1 MTCSRAW
8 SKVGIVN
15 STVFYL
21 TESILTN
28 SIVQIIEL
36 LSFHEGLLIKQ
47 FASKVK
53 VIFSYSVVAIFLLRI
68 TLQAIVDRRR
78 LLPNLNLKRQ

>member
-1 MTCSRAW
+1 MTCSRPW
-8 SKVGIVN
+8 SKDGIGS
-15 STVFYL
+15 STKYYL

-28 SIVQIIEL
+28 SIVQNFEL

-53 VIFSYSVVAIFLLRI
+53 VIFS
-68 TLQAIVDRRR
+68 
-78 LLPNLNLKRQ
+78 

>member
-1 MTCSRAW
+1 MASLTRQYF
-8 SKVGIVN
+8 G
-15 STVFYL
+15 L
-21 TESILTN
+21 TESILTK
-28 SIVQIIEL
+28 SIVQIFEL

-53 VIFSYSVVAIFLLRI
+53 VIFSYPVVAIFLLRI

-78 LLPNLNLKRQ
+78 LLPNLNLKGNSQQALRPGG

>member
-1 MTCSRAW
+1 MTCSGPW
-8 SKVGIVN
+8 SKDGIVN

-28 SIVQIIEL
+28 SIVQIFEL

-47 FASKVK
+47 FAGKVK
-53 VIFSYSVVAIFLLRI
+53 VIFS
-68 TLQAIVDRRR
+68 
-78 LLPNLNLKRQ
+78 